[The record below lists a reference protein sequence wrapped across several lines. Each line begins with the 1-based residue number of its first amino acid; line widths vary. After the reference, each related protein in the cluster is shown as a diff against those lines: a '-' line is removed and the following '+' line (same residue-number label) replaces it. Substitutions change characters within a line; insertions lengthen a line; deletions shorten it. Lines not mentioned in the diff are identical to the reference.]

1 MKKYI
6 PYLLIVIGGLF
17 LMYQLLEVGRAV
29 GHRQCQLERAHET

>member
-17 LMYQLLEVGRAV
+17 LVYQLLELGRAV
-29 GHRQCQLERAHET
+29 GNRQCQLERAHEP